1 MGSMDSGLS
10 GALPEGPGTH
20 SSTAVRKLPGRDLE
34 SSEFDHQER
43 LRDQR
48 AGMP

>member
-20 SSTAVRKLPGRDLE
+20 TAVSKLPGRDLE